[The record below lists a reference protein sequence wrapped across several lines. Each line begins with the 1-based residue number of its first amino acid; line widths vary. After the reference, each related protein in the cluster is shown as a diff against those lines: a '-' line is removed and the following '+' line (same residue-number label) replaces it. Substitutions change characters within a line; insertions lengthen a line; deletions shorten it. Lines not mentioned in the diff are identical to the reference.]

1 MPEPKY
7 TQEFF
12 DNSFFESRYLDRRLY
27 TDDIN
32 SLSPSEAKSLK
43 TELERALD
51 GINNKFSKEKDCEDY
66 DWLHKLSVKKE
77 VVKVFLEKIE
87 LYKPPPHAPFSTQ
100 YHLSFFRQQVAKRLG
115 PLEADRLYEKARV
128 LANYEIKKE
137 FNI

>member
-1 MPEPKY
+1 MPETKY

-27 TDDIN
+27 ADEIN
-32 SLSPSEAKSLK
+32 SLSPSEARSLK

-51 GINNKFSKEKDCEDY
+51 GINDKFNKEKDCEDY

-77 VVKVFLEKIE
+77 VVKVFLEKVE
-87 LYKPPPHAPFSTQ
+87 SYQPPSHVPFNTQ

-115 PLEADRLYEKARV
+115 PLEADRLYEKARL
-128 LANYEIKKE
+128 LADSQTKKE
-137 FNI
+137 FNL